1 MYAVIRTYTDSPELA
16 EELAARKS
24 EVEEVITPVK
34 GFQSWFLVRTD
45 NGCATIT
52 VCDDKAGCDES
63 TQRAA
68 NWLREH
74 ASEIKSTPPQITS
87 GEVLFQ
93 IGATARV

>member
-1 MYAVIRTYTDSPELA
+1 MYAVVRTYSDPGLA
-16 EELAARKS
+16 EELASRQS
-24 EVEEVITPVK
+24 EIEDVITPVK
-34 GFQSWFLVRTD
+34 GFQSYFLVRTD

-74 ASEIKSTPPQITS
+74 ASEIKSTPPQLMS
-87 GEVLFQ
+87 GDVLFS
-93 IGATARV
+93 IGSPARV

>member
-16 EELAARKS
+16 DQLAARQS
-24 EVEEVITPVK
+24 DIEEVITPVA
-34 GFQSWFLVRTD
+34 GFQSWFLVRTPE
-45 NGCATIT
+45 GCATIT

-68 NWLREH
+68 DWLREH

-87 GEVLFQ
+87 GEMILQ
-93 IGATARV
+93 IGAGARV

>member
-1 MYAVIRTYTDSPELA
+1 MYAVIRTYANSPGLA

-24 EVEEVITPVK
+24 EVEELLTPVA
-34 GFQSWFLVRTD
+34 GFQSWFLVPTD
-45 NGCATIT
+45 DGCMTVT
-52 VCDDKAGCDES
+52 VCDDKAGCDET

-74 ASEIKSTPPQITS
+74 ASEIKSTPPQVTS

-93 IGATARV
+93 IGALARV

>member
-1 MYAVIRTYTDSPELA
+1 MYAVIRNYSDGPEFA
-16 EELAARKS
+16 DQLAARS
-24 EVEEVITPVK
+24 SDIEEVISPVS
-34 GFQSWFLVRTD
+34 GFQSYFLVRTHD
-45 NGCATIT
+45 GCATIT
-52 VCDDKAGCDES
+52 VCEDKAGCEES

-93 IGATARV
+93 IGAAARV